1 MMSDLFLCE
10 DVRESGTASLMS
22 TPIPRVLP
30 RVKLCGSTLWCED
43 EPLSLERKPLT
54 KKLFEAFLRA
64 PEKPLSREDLAYYIY
79 NETFRP
85 VRSTRYWNALSQN
98 VVKLVSRARQLA
110 EEAFCGEN
118 MWMEWF
124 VYNADRETWSLF
136 RLSHS
141 YLQQK
146 ERQWR

>member
-1 MMSDLFLCE
+1 MMNDLFLCE
-10 DVRESGTASLMS
+10 DRYESGTTALMS
-22 TPIPRVLP
+22 TLIPRVLP
-30 RVKLCGSTLWCED
+30 RVKLCGDTLWCED
-43 EPLSLERKPLT
+43 EHLSLERKPLT

-64 PEKPLSREDLAYYIY
+64 PEKPLNREDLALFIY

-85 VRSTRYWNALSQN
+85 PRSERYWSALSQN
-98 VVKLVSRARQLA
+98 IVKLISRARQLA
-110 EEAFCGEN
+110 EETFCGDV

-124 VYNADRETWSLF
+124 CYNADRETWSLF